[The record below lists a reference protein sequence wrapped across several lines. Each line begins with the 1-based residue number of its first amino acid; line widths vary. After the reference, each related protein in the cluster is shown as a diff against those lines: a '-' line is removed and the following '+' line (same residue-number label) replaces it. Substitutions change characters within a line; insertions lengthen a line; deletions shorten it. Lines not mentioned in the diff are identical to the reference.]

1 MIWREKRVLLIV
13 LGVLLAA
20 NAIFFLTYRVRYQ
33 SRLADM
39 DARLEQ
45 AEAQLAQARASR
57 VRVEQSIRAYKQTEA
72 DVKKIYNEYWATQS
86 ERLTAMISEVKR
98 LTVASS
104 LVPSSIGFARTEVAV
119 EKNRRGQTN
128 EPARRRNES
137 IGATEVGIAFGVD
150 GTYEQVRRLINLLE
164 LSRQFVIIDQIGLAA
179 GEGHNLRFNLN
190 VKTLFRDDEKTRA
203 ANDRL

>member
-13 LGVLLAA
+13 LGVLLIA
-20 NAIFFLTYRVRYQ
+20 NTIFFLTYRVRYQ
-33 SRLADM
+33 ARLTDLDERMAQ
-39 DARLEQ
+39 AEGQLKQAHGARIRLEQ
-45 AEAQLAQARASR
+45 TYRG
-57 VRVEQSIRAYKQTEA
+57 YKQTEA
-72 DVKKIYNEYWATQS
+72 DVKKIYNEYWSTQS

-104 LVPSSIGFARTEVAV
+104 LVPTAIGFAQREVKVKDAGP
-119 EKNRRGQTN
+119 RSGG
-128 EPARRRNES
+128 RRREEL
-137 IGATEVGIAFGVD
+137 IGATEVGITFGVN

-179 GEGHNLRFNLN
+179 ADQTLNFNLN
-190 VKTLFRDDEKTRA
+190 VKTLFRDDEKTRP